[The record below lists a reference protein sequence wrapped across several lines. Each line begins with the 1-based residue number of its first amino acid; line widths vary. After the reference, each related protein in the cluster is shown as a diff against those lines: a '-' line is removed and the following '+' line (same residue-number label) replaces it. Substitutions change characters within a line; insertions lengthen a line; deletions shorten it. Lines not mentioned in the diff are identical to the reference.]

1 MASKRELEDQV
12 ARLTVL
18 VEDMRA
24 RMASLERPKRGAE
37 LEGPRS
43 RRDILRLGGAAALG
57 AVGAVAMRAIPAAAA
72 NNDPVLAGNANSASA
87 TTSLAGT
94 TPLSADVLDVAAF
107 DTDSAKLTTALGTGG
122 QFGGA
127 IQGKGGPSGLAVPD
141 LRDGVDGWASG
152 ATAFGVYGL
161 TDTGVGVTGESGTG
175 VSVYA
180 RGTGRILQDPVP
192 AGVPV
197 HIPNNMEQVRDDD
210 GTLWLSNAAGK
221 WRRASTFEMFGNSR
235 RVYGRGAF
243 LAIGQKV
250 LNVDATKKLDGSPS
264 GVPAGVVAA
273 WCAVQS
279 YEACLLDIYPAGS
292 PDPGTGS
299 FSVMGTAGLSVQLS
313 WMMVPLN
320 SLGQFSFTNRKSKCR
335 VYFDVW
341 GYLSQSAS
349 T

>member
-18 VEDMRA
+18 VEEMSA
-24 RMASLERPKRGAE
+24 RMAN
-37 LEGPRS
+37 LEGPRRPAESDGPKS

-72 NNDPVLAGNANSASA
+72 TGSNVVAGQANTADA
-87 TTSLAGT
+87 TTSLTGT

-107 DTDSAKLTTALGTGG
+107 DTDSAKLTTALTGG

-127 IQGKGGPSGLAVPD
+127 IQGKGGPSGTSAPN

-152 ATAFGVYGL
+152 ETAFGVYGL
-161 TDTGVGVTGESGTG
+161 TDSGVGVAGESGTG
-175 VSVYA
+175 VSLYA
-180 RGTGRILQDPVP
+180 RGTGRILQDPMP
-192 AGVPV
+192 AGVPAYP
-197 HIPNNMEQVRDDD
+197 PNNMEQVRDDD

-235 RVYGRGAF
+235 RVYGRGVY

-250 LNVDATKKLDGSPS
+250 LNVDATKKLDGSSS

-279 YEACLLDIYPAGS
+279 YEPALLDIYPAVS

-299 FSVMGTAGLSVQLS
+299 FSMMGTAGLSVQLS

-320 SLGQFSFTNRKSKCR
+320 SAGQFSFTNRKSKCR

-341 GYLSQSAS
+341 GYLSQAAS
-349 T
+349 I